1 VGRLVGLSV
10 GLAIL
15 VGLVIAWGIATPIL
29 TWLHPANGSAAVVG
43 LTVWK
48 TQVRLIG
55 AGAIGVAAIWTLAKM
70 VKPIWFGL
78 LSAFRQAFHSRAASG
93 PLSRTDQDIPITLVG
108 AICLVAV
115 LPIAILIIGFLSG
128 TPLHEKLIPLT
139 VAGVI
144 YVVVVGF
151 LVAAICGYMAGLIG
165 SSNSPLS
172 GVGILAVIGAS
183 FVMMLVAQ
191 VERGS
196 AASSALVAFSL
207 FVTAIVFSVATIS
220 NDNLQDLKT
229 GQLVNATP
237 WRQQASLIVGVVAG
251 AIVIPPILDLLN
263 RAYGFAGAPHLAAV
277 SSQPLPA
284 PQATL
289 ISTLAKGVLEGRL
302 EWGLI
307 GIGALIGVFLV
318 IVDELLGLAGKLRLP
333 PLSIGIGIYLPLT
346 TTTPIILGAVTGRIY
361 ERWIAGKPY
370 ESIAKRLGVLLA
382 SGLIVGESLA
392 GVLLAGLIVGTNRES
407 PIAVVGDD
415 FSLASKI
422 LGGLAFVVAIV
433 AMYSGIRRLAS
444 RIANSQ

>member
-1 VGRLVGLSV
+1 
-10 GLAIL
+10 
-15 VGLVIAWGIATPIL
+15 
-29 TWLHPANGSAAVVG
+29 
-43 LTVWK
+43 
-48 TQVRLIG
+48 
-55 AGAIGVAAIWTLAKM
+55 
-70 VKPIWFGL
+70 
-78 LSAFRQAFHSRAASG
+78 
-93 PLSRTDQDIPITLVG
+93 
-108 AICLVAV
+108 
-115 LPIAILIIGFLSG
+115 
-128 TPLHEKLIPLT
+128 
-139 VAGVI
+139 
-144 YVVVVGF
+144 
-151 LVAAICGYMAGLIG
+151 
-165 SSNSPLS
+165 
-172 GVGILAVIGAS
+172 
-183 FVMMLVAQ
+183 
-191 VERGS
+191 
-196 AASSALVAFSL
+196 
-207 FVTAIVFSVATIS
+207 
-220 NDNLQDLKT
+220 
-229 GQLVNATP
+229 
-237 WRQQASLIVGVVAG
+237 VVAG